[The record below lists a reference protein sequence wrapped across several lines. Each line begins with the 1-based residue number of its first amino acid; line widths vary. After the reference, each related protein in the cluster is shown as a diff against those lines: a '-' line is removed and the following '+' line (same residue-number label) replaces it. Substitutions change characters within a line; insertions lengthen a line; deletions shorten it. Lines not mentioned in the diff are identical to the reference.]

1 MSNNKRSTRFYRK
14 NEAEV
19 MESLGLKP
27 TKNSGAGWVE
37 KADGQSEDVICELKS
52 TDAQSYRIK
61 LEDLHTLEHHAT
73 VCHKMPVFAV
83 QFLSTQEVYLLV
95 KPEMLSEAAE
105 FLKTGEYTQRN
116 EFVGV
121 DISEHEDIAVVPVTT
136 VKSSSRAR
144 EQFKQE
150 REEKYKKE
158 KRSAI

>member
-1 MSNNKRSTRFYRK
+1 MNNKRSTKFYRR

-27 TKNSGAGWVE
+27 TKNSGAGWIE
-37 KADGQSEDVICELKS
+37 KSDGQSEAIICELKS
-52 TDAQSYRIK
+52 TDAQSYCLK
-61 LEDLHTLEHHAT
+61 LEDLHTLEYNAL
-73 VCHKMPVFAV
+73 VCHKIPVFAV
-83 QFLSTQEVYLLV
+83 QFLATQEVYLLV

-105 FLKTGEYTQRN
+105 YLKTGEYITAN

-121 DISEHEDIAVVPVTT
+121 DISEHEEVTVVPVTT

-150 REEKYKKE
+150 REQKFKKE
-158 KRSAI
+158 KRSAT